1 MPFSNSLRRGSNDL
15 GARANSSRPVRAVRG
30 AVVVTALAVAVSACV
45 AGPNFSAPPPPSDQ
59 RYTQAPLPDLTQRG
73 DVRLDPSLPM
83 PAQWWTLLGSER
95 LDATIREALA
105 GNYNLAAA
113 RQRLAQ
119 AQELTEVANA
129 ALYPQVDLTALAARQ
144 KYGAAFLGPQFKL
157 PAFDSFE
164 VGPNISYA
172 FDFAGGRRRTVEQQR
187 ALAQSQQQELQ
198 AAALAVS
205 GNVAMQA
212 LAIAAAQSQLDALEA
227 VLADDRRNLQ
237 LVQDAFNAGSATR
250 VDVLNAQSQL
260 ANDQT
265 LLPPLRRQIA
275 LAQHALALLV
285 GRTPASYPTPDFR
298 LSEFRLPPQLPLAVP
313 SELAHR
319 RPDIQAAEAQLHAA
333 TAAVG
338 IAAANLYPQID
349 LSANAS
355 LQSNVLG
362 ALFDIGNGGY
372 GLTGGLTAPLFN
384 HGALRARQRAAMDAM
399 HAALADY
406 QQALLSAFS
415 QVADSLEALDHDQ
428 ELLASEQSA
437 FQISAQSLTLTRESY
452 TAGNSGVLQV
462 LDAQRLN
469 EEARLGLVRV
479 QGERYQDT
487 VQLLL
492 ALGGSPPASAAVPP
506 AAGPSPR

>member
-1 MPFSNSLRRGSNDL
+1 M
-15 GARANSSRPVRAVRG
+15 RAVP
-30 AVVVTALAVAVSACV
+30 VTAVIATIASVLSACV
-45 AGPNFSAPPPPSDQ
+45 AGPSFVTPPAPGDQ
-59 RYTQAPLPDLTQRG
+59 RYTNAPLPDLTQRG
-73 DVRLDPSLPM
+73 ELRLDSALPV
-83 PAQWWTLLGSER
+83 PLRWWTLLGSPR
-95 LDATIREALA
+95 LDATVRQALLGNRELS
-105 GNYNLAAA
+105 AA
-113 RQRLAQ
+113 RARLAQ
-119 AQELTEVANA
+119 AQELTAVANA
-129 ALYPQVDLTALAARQ
+129 ALYPQLDLDGAVARQ
-144 KYGAAFLGPQFKL
+144 KYGAAFLGPQFQL
-157 PAFDSFE
+157 PAFDSFSI
-164 VGPNISYA
+164 GPNISYT
-172 FDFAGGRRRTVEQQR
+172 FDFAGGRRRSVEQQR
-187 ALAQSQQQELQ
+187 ALAQSLQQELH

-212 LAIAAAQSQLDALEA
+212 LAIASAQAQLEALEA
-227 VLADDRRNLQ
+227 VLADDQRNLQ
-237 LVQDAFNAGSATR
+237 LVQDAFDAGSATR
-250 VDVLNAQSQL
+250 VDILNAQSQL

-285 GRTPASYPTPDFR
+285 GRTPASYPTAQFM
-298 LSEFRLPPQLPLAVP
+298 LSEFHLPAQLPLVIP

-319 RPDIQAAEAQLHAA
+319 RPDVQAAEAQLHAA

-338 IAAANLYPQID
+338 VAAANLYPQIN

-372 GLTGGLTAPLFN
+372 ALNGGLTAPLFN
-384 HGALRARQRAAMDAM
+384 HGALRARERAAVDAM
-399 HAALADY
+399 NGALADY
-406 QQALLSAFS
+406 QQAVLSAFS
-415 QVADSLEALDHDQ
+415 QVADSLEELDHDQ

-437 FQISAQSLTLTRESY
+437 FQTSSQNLALTRESY

-479 QGERYQDT
+479 QGQRYQDT

-492 ALGGSPPASAAVPP
+492 ALGGNPPLDVANQPP
-506 AAGPSPR
+506 R